1 MSRKVIGLL
10 VWLVSTCASS
20 ALDWGVQHYLQ
31 YRRLRE
37 TAEQPAVHATAEE
50 ESRPPVPREPAPVPP
65 PPPPPLPTPPPDTG
79 WDKQPAGA
87 VDLFVLS
94 QEKRW
99 KLGTAKV
106 VDADGEDVE
115 DMRSK
120 LKLLLWQLRMDY
132 GDLIAVGTASCEG
145 GLRPE
150 RNRAGYRSER
160 LVDWLREA
168 LVDLNDPEPRQIYRL
183 NLGRFRECGGLPPD
197 ETDDQRRVIVLA
209 IRNRHHGL
217 DMGALRERLRQDL
230 STYRPLGFDPADYSE
245 FSLYEAR

>member
-1 MSRKVIGLL
+1 MTRKAVALL
-10 VWLVSTCASS
+10 VWLISTCASS

-31 YRRLRE
+31 HQRLRE
-37 TAEQPAVHATAEE
+37 TAEQPPERARVELDSE
-50 ESRPPVPREPAPVPP
+50 PPAPPAPTPVPP
-65 PPPPPLPTPPPDTG
+65 PVDSG

-87 VDLFVLS
+87 FDLFVLS

-99 KLGTAKV
+99 KLGTVKV
-106 VDADGEDVE
+106 VNADGEDVE

-145 GLRPE
+145 GLNLE
-150 RNRAGYRSER
+150 SSRARLRSER

-168 LVDLNDPEPRQIYRL
+168 LVDLDDPEPRQIYRL
-183 NLGRFRECGGLPPD
+183 SLGRFRECGGLSPE

-209 IRNRHHGL
+209 IRNQRGPLNL
-217 DMGALRERLRQDL
+217 DTLREKLRQDL
-230 STYRPLGFDPADYSE
+230 STLRTLNPADYSE

>member
-10 VWLVSTCASS
+10 VWLVSTCATS

-31 YRRLRE
+31 LQRLE
-37 TAEQPAVHATAEE
+37 DTAEQSPVQAMAEVN
-50 ESRPPVPREPAPVPP
+50 SRPPDPPDKPVPE
-65 PPPPPLPTPPPDTG
+65 PPPPPLPLPPPDSNWT
-79 WDKQPAGA
+79 KVPAGA

-106 VDADGEDVE
+106 VDADGADVE

-145 GLRPE
+145 ILGRE
-150 RNRAGYRSER
+150 STRAGHRSEH
-160 LVDWLREA
+160 LVEWLREA
-168 LVDLNDPEPRQIYRL
+168 LVDLDDPEARQIYRL
-183 NLGRFRECGGLPPD
+183 NLGRFRECGGLSPE

-209 IRNRHHGL
+209 IRNRNHGL
-217 DMGALRERLRQDL
+217 APDALREKLRQDL